1 MTAKKYGEPCNHSG
15 WIFISFHTFNDRDG
29 FKMNEAGRAAG
40 LPKAM
45 LHVSRSSFGE
55 EGVGER
61 REKRVLK
68 RRLEG
73 EGVWDDFLLHPVF

>member
-1 MTAKKYGEPCNHSG
+1 
-15 WIFISFHTFNDRDG
+15 
-29 FKMNEAGRAAG
+29 MNEAGRAAG

-73 EGVWDDFLLHPVF
+73 EGVWDDLLLHPVF